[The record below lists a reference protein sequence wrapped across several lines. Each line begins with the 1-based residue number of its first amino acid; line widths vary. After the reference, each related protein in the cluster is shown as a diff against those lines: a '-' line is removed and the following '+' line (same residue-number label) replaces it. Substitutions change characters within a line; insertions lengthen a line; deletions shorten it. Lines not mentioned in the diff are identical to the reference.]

1 MSSALDSLPFREIW
15 AVDFEFRAPPGER
28 IQLVTCMCARELR
41 SGRELNI
48 WGDELLRLPAAPF
61 NVGSD
66 SVFVAYAAA
75 AEMGCFLE
83 RGWPL
88 PVNILDLF
96 AEHRVET
103 NGKKLPLG
111 DSLLG
116 ALSIRGLAHMDAGEK
131 HAMRQLIMSKRR
143 LEDYSGE
150 ERVGTQDY
158 CRYDV
163 LGLEALL
170 PKMNIGNLDL
180 ALHRG
185 RYGPAVARMQAPG
198 VPIDTEIYRGLVDVF
213 PDLKGDLIADVD
225 SQLLESAKAYL
236 ERRRSHGGLVNL
248 EPTGFYEGEHRR
260 FTLIEQWLDIH
271 QLQNI
276 WPRTPT
282 GLPALDSD
290 SLEAQELL
298 HPELPVLHLFRE
310 LAATIDQL
318 KLGDLPIGA
327 DGRHRFSVHPFRTI
341 TGRNAPTGG
350 KDSSEQPLPFIFG
363 TAKWMRGLIKP
374 EPGYGVAY
382 LDFAAEEVAIA
393 AALFHD
399 ARLAD
404 HYSSGDPY
412 WRFAVAAGL
421 DSRGDYDT
429 VRALVKVLF
438 LAIGYGMGPRSLAA
452 QAGISSAEAK
462 ELLALHAATYPDLTR
477 ERENV
482 VDWAYTRG
490 WLRTSFGWQR
500 IGCADVAA
508 KRNKK
513 PGRPLSPREEAK
525 RWGRG
530 VPATEL
536 MNWPIQSAGAD
547 LMRIVC
553 IAATEAGIEVIA
565 PVHDGFLIMAPLDR
579 LEHDIARMEHL
590 MRRSSEIVTRGL
602 TIRVDVKR
610 VCYPDRYMDKKGE
623 AMWARVMSLYQA
635 RTRKAVA

>member
-1 MSSALDSLPFREIW
+1 
-15 AVDFEFRAPPGER
+15 
-28 IQLVTCMCARELR
+28 
-41 SGRELNI
+41 
-48 WGDELLRLPAAPF
+48 
-61 NVGSD
+61 
-66 SVFVAYAAA
+66 
-75 AEMGCFLE
+75 MGCFLKL
-83 RGWPL
+83 GWPL

-103 NGKKLPLG
+103 NGLRLELG

-116 ALSIRGLAHMDAGEK
+116 ALAIRGLAHIDADEK
-131 HAMRQLIMSKRR
+131 HEMRKLIMSKLR
-143 LEDYSGE
+143 LEDYSEE
-150 ERVGTQDY
+150 ERRRTQDY
-158 CRYDV
+158 CRTDV
-163 LGLEALL
+163 VGLEALM
-170 PKMNIGNLDL
+170 PKMKFGSLSH
-180 ALHRG
+180 ALHNG
-185 RYGPAVARMQAPG
+185 RYGPAVARMQAAG
-198 VPIDTEIYRGLVDVF
+198 VPIDTELYQGLVEVF
-213 PDLKGDLIADVD
+213 PNLKGDLIADVD
-225 SQLLESAKAYL
+225 SQLLESAKTYL
-236 ERRRSHGGLVNL
+236 ERRRTQGELVDL

-260 FTLIEQWLDIH
+260 LHLIERWLDIH
-271 QLQNI
+271 QLQNT

-282 GLPALDSD
+282 GLPALDGD
-290 SLEAQELL
+290 SLEGQELL

-318 KLGDLPIGA
+318 KLGELPIGA

-350 KDSSEQPLPFIFG
+350 RDSDEQSLPFIFG
-363 TAKWMRGLIKP
+363 MAKWMRGLIKP
-374 EPGYGVAY
+374 ERGYGMAY

-393 AALFHD
+393 AAQFHD
-399 ARLAD
+399 TRLAD

-421 DSRGDYDT
+421 DSRGDFDT
-429 VRALVKVLF
+429 IRALVKILF

-452 QAGISSAEAK
+452 QAGISFAEAK

-477 ERENV
+477 ERENA

-508 KRNKK
+508 KRNQK
-513 PGRPLSPREEAK
+513 PGRPLSPREETK
-525 RWGRG
+525 MWGRG

-553 IAATEAGIEVIA
+553 IAATEAGIELIA

-579 LEHDIARMEHL
+579 LEHDVARMEHL